1 MSLQDRV
8 FPEEIDIRTM
18 DNGRMQLHLDGEEL
32 TSHQIMS
39 RETAEAHA
47 RHPYVLAIARQTR
60 LTAREYKQARH
71 AGRRGGV
78 SVD

>member
-1 MSLQDRV
+1 MSLRDRV
-8 FPEEIDIRTM
+8 SPEDIEIRTM

-47 RHPYVLAIARQTR
+47 KHPYVLAIARQTR
-60 LTAREYKQARH
+60 LTAREYVQRTP
-71 AGRRGGV
+71 GGEAA
-78 SVD
+78 